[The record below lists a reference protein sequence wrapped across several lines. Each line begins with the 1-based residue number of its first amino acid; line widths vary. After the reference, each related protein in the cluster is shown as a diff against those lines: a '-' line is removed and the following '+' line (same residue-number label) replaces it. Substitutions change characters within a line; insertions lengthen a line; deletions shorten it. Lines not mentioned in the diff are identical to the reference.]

1 MTMALPGYAPSNDQE
16 LVRSFHERIRAI
28 ETSSTIRVGPWVLS
42 SDGDGNLRAQ
52 RPGQAITIDEAGAT
66 AEVAPVSVPL
76 AGASEADGEDG
87 GGVDSESIF
96 AELYTALTG
105 ALNPVNAL
113 QALAN
118 FFRIELG
125 GLIPSFRLPLLPL
138 SHIRNIN
145 PNLLTDGG
153 FDYEASL
160 LGFDDWDYDDIDGK
174 AKAGCAY
181 TVADGNTHILHSNPI
196 EADPGDR
203 FNVEVYTRWLSL
215 TSTAGSIRLAMSAYD
230 ADKTLI
236 STTVLDSTQGTGT
249 VAGWAT
255 KLTGNNWAP
264 PAGTDYVVMELQVTT
279 GATAGVVKFDDAAV
293 RKVGVF
299 PQSFVSGLVGALQS
313 AADNLQGLVNAVG
326 GKAGAFLA
334 DVIERLK
341 NLNPAGI
348 FDAIGIGNIGSLPAI
363 DLHQVI
369 DLPDLMGDLGDNI
382 ADVFDDVR
390 DGWNRMWSGFF
401 RQPGSTGK
409 TAADVETIMTSVS
422 TDIILAQDSTIT
434 LANLANAPRNVPLW
448 ISPNP
453 FEDVAYPRSEI
464 EPRITYTLSGRTQNN
479 TAATGIHN
487 HPLGTAAS
495 VDAAD
500 NLPVFTIPDGT
511 MYATTV
517 SCTYNRIYNEV
528 GFISDGGAVPPTAV
542 YLALYQIDTSTGQ
555 RTKVYDFGN
564 VRTQLV
570 TGALDL
576 YDQRFTMT
584 SDFVAAAGDHYELA
598 VLPIGGTL
606 NVVGK
611 RRKGIV
617 TQTTFY
623 PIASTEFRAGQS
635 ALPASYQSSDL
646 NHTSPYRMFGAM
658 SQALAGTDTSPITL
672 NETFNYGNTTN
683 WQSASW
689 NRFGYNLQIVDGSE
703 VRCYLASAPN
713 GVYQANRLAKTTMH
727 QDDHRATIRT
737 NGGWSNNASSNGAQC
752 RVLVRCRNTGAEGV
766 ALLVDGNA
774 NDVRLR
780 IATISGLN
788 NGDPAPVVRATA
800 PAMVTIDGVTPD
812 DWTLEAVGNVYT
824 AYHNGDPVPGCTWT
838 DSTGIV
844 GINKNYRSVGFG
856 TDELFYNFGI
866 DKAWPNYI
874 DNFSA
879 VDQAAA

>member
-52 RPGQAITIDEAGAT
+52 RPGQAITIDETGAT

-76 AGASEADGEDG
+76 AGAAGADGEDG

-113 QALAN
+113 SALAN

-138 SHIRNIN
+138 SHIRNIS

-160 LGFDDWDYDDIDGK
+160 TGFDDWDYDDIDGK

-181 TVADGNTHILHSNPI
+181 TVADGNTHILRSNAI
-196 EADPGDR
+196 EAEAGDR
-203 FNVEVYTRWLSL
+203 FDVEVYTRWLSL

-230 ADKTLI
+230 ASKTLI
-236 STTVLDSTQGTGT
+236 STDVLASTQGTGT
-249 VAGWAT
+249 IAGWTT
-255 KLTGNNWAP
+255 KLSGANWAP
-264 PAGTDYVVMELQVTT
+264 PAGTDYVVMELQVTP

-293 RKVGVF
+293 RKVGTF

-341 NLNPAGI
+341 NLNPFGI

-363 DLHQVI
+363 DLHQVL
-369 DLPDLMGDLGDNI
+369 DLPDMLGDLGDNV
-382 ADVFDDVR
+382 ADVFDDLR
-390 DGWNRMWSGFF
+390 DGWNRMWAGFF
-401 RQPGSTGK
+401 RQPGATGK
-409 TAADVETIMTSVS
+409 TAADVETVMVS
-422 TDIILAQDSTIT
+422 ISSDIILAQDSTIT

-464 EPRITYTLSGRTQNN
+464 EPSITYTMSGRTNNN
-479 TAATGIHN
+479 TVATDIHN
-487 HPLGTAAS
+487 HNLGTLA
-495 VDAAD
+495 VVNPVD

-528 GFISDGGAVPPTAV
+528 GFINDGGAVPPTAV
-542 YLALYQIDTSTGQ
+542 YLGLYQIDPATGD
-555 RTKVYDFGN
+555 RTRVYDFGN
-564 VRTQLV
+564 VRPLLV

-576 YDQRFTMT
+576 YDQRFTMAA
-584 SDFVAAAGDHYELA
+584 DFVAAAGDHYELA
-598 VLPIGGTL
+598 ILPIGGPL

-617 TQTTFY
+617 TPTTFY
-623 PIASTEFRAGQS
+623 PIAATEFRTGQT
-635 ALPASYQSSDL
+635 ALPASYASSDL
-646 NHTSPYRMFGAM
+646 NHTSLYRMFGAM
-658 SQALAGTDTSPITL
+658 SQALGEPDTSPITL
-672 NETFNYGNTTN
+672 NETFNYGNTNN

-689 NRFGYNLQIVDGSE
+689 NKFGYNLAIVGGSE
-703 VRCYLASAPN
+703 CRAHLDSGPN
-713 GVYQANRLAKTTMH
+713 GVYRASRLAKTTMH
-727 QDDHRATIRT
+727 QDDHEATIRT
-737 NGGWSNNASSNGAQC
+737 NGGWSGLSQSNGANC
-752 RVLVRCRNTGAEGV
+752 RVYVRCRNTGAEGV
-766 ALLVDGNA
+766 VLLVDGNA

-780 IATISGLN
+780 IATVATDLVT
-788 NGDPAPVVRATA
+788 PPTVRVTA
-800 PAMVTIDGVTPD
+800 PAVVTIDGVNPD
-812 DWTLEAVGNVYT
+812 DWTLKAVGNVYT
-824 AYHNGDPVPGCTWT
+824 AYHNGVEVPGCNWT

-856 TDELFYNFGI
+856 TDMLIYNLGF
-866 DKAWPNYI
+866 DRAWPNYI

-879 VDQAAA
+879 TDAAAA